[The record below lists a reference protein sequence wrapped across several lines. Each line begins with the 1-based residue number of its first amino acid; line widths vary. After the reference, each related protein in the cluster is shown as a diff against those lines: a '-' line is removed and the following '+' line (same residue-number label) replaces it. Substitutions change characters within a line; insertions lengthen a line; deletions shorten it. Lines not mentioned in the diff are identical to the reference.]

1 MTIKE
6 MEALSGIPRANIRF
20 YEKEGLITPQRQSN
34 GYREY
39 SQDDLDCLK
48 RIRLLRTI
56 HFSLED
62 IKALSRNE
70 RDLTELLLKH
80 IRELQKEKQILD
92 QSVEICERLCRS
104 RVSFHSFDPQ
114 FYLDQLTESSAGE
127 PEELKKDSIPKV
139 TSPWIRFFARVIDE
153 TIYQFLWGMFLSL
166 CLHVNIREMGLAWL
180 LLQLV
185 VSVVILLLA
194 EPIMLSVFGTT
205 PGKFLFGLRVSAE
218 SGARLIWREAFS
230 RTWLVLKDGMGFYI
244 PVYWIVRAFLA
255 YRACKKGEF
264 LSWEGE
270 TVLWLDSSH
279 IRWKA
284 FAAIICLAAADGA
297 NFLVWQAGA
306 LPQNRGA
313 LSVSQFAEN
322 FNDLQRFYHIDRQ
335 LNLPEQNIMDDS
347 RLILNGEGEWEKL
360 PATPYI
366 VGKQNM
372 ERGGQIIWNFLN

>member
-92 QSVEICERLCRS
+92 QSVEICEQLCRS

-139 TSPWIRFFARVIDE
+139 TSPWIRF
-153 TIYQFLWGMFLSL
+153 
-166 CLHVNIREMGLAWL
+166 
-180 LLQLV
+180 
-185 VSVVILLLA
+185 
-194 EPIMLSVFGTT
+194 
-205 PGKFLFGLRVSAE
+205 
-218 SGARLIWREAFS
+218 
-230 RTWLVLKDGMGFYI
+230 
-244 PVYWIVRAFLA
+244 
-255 YRACKKGEF
+255 
-264 LSWEGE
+264 
-270 TVLWLDSSH
+270 
-279 IRWKA
+279 
-284 FAAIICLAAADGA
+284 
-297 NFLVWQAGA
+297 
-306 LPQNRGA
+306 
-313 LSVSQFAEN
+313 
-322 FNDLQRFYHIDRQ
+322 
-335 LNLPEQNIMDDS
+335 
-347 RLILNGEGEWEKL
+347 L
-360 PATPYI
+360 PA
-366 VGKQNM
+366 
-372 ERGGQIIWNFLN
+372 